1 MKKKIK
7 IGYTDVDIQII
18 DKKLFPKWSSE
29 HLGDYDANNQLIRI
43 LSKQRPSEELNTL
56 FHEVMH
62 AAVQMS
68 GLNADKGPLKKM
80 MDEEQVVSVLANT
93 LQQIFRDNTWFL
105 PYVIK
110 QIGAD
115 KSGSKTRA
123 ETFSRL
129 KKAARK
135 SKQNNTFSKS
145 REPNRARNSRSKLQ
159 RTLKQEHLK
168 LFEGS
173 GTRDL
178 GTWSPVFELPLPV
191 PASRSDFPLP
201 VSRSDFPLPVSRLP
215 FVEVFDYIKHNY

>member
-110 QIGAD
+110 Q
-115 KSGSKTRA
+115 
-123 ETFSRL
+123 
-129 KKAARK
+129 
-135 SKQNNTFSKS
+135 
-145 REPNRARNSRSKLQ
+145 Q

-191 PASRSDFPLP
+191 PASRSDFP
-201 VSRSDFPLPVSRLP
+201 RFP
-215 FVEVFDYIKHNY
+215 F

>member
-93 LQQIFRDNTWFL
+93 LQQIFRD
-105 PYVIK
+105 K
-110 QIGAD
+110 
-115 KSGSKTRA
+115 
-123 ETFSRL
+123 
-129 KKAARK
+129 
-135 SKQNNTFSKS
+135 
-145 REPNRARNSRSKLQ
+145 Q

-201 VSRSDFPLPVSRLP
+201 VSRLP

>member
-145 REPNRARNSRSKLQ
+145 REPNRARNSRSKL
-159 RTLKQEHLK
+159 LL
-168 LFEGS
+168 
-173 GTRDL
+173 
-178 GTWSPVFELPLPV
+178 
-191 PASRSDFPLP
+191 
-201 VSRSDFPLPVSRLP
+201 
-215 FVEVFDYIKHNY
+215 